1 MDIEYANNAMK
12 KVLEDPRLIAR
23 KHGDIAKTLT
33 LACLTC
39 ALLRTSAR

>member
-1 MDIEYANNAMK
+1 MDTEYANNAMK

-33 LACLTC
+33 RRMSDC

>member
-23 KHGDIAKTLT
+23 E
-33 LACLTC
+33 
-39 ALLRTSAR
+39 ARGHSQDAHSSHV